1 MTDKDFMLARIDLKM
16 LTEKLFNGRSW
27 GCHLGQSSPEDIEII
42 YKALASI

>member
-16 LTEKLFNGRSW
+16 LTEKLFNGRSLS
-27 GCHLGQSSPEDIEII
+27 HLANSSTEDIEIV